1 MRLAR
6 AVVDVVVDDVDNDD
20 VDDVDDDDKEE
31 DAANADDV
39 DKVAAVALL
48 DRIAVMPLVAVAF
61 VDAVVVGG
69 VVVAPSPPLAVAARL
84 RLNN

>member
-1 MRLAR
+1 MAR
-6 AVVDVVVDDVDNDD
+6 AVVDVVVEDVDNDD

-31 DAANADDV
+31 DAANADDDV

-48 DRIAVMPLVAVAF
+48 DRIAVMPLVVVAF